1 MIKLDEYEKTL
12 VDEIST
18 ISEYTE
24 HNVRNVLEF
33 SFYRQMEQL
42 LAGEEISLPFIG
54 KIKLAYEGDIT
65 LSNEREAVVTAQ
77 FHPSSL
83 MKRIMGDIAD
93 GEADTLLYLLE
104 KKFKKSLQDKLK
116 D

>member
-1 MIKLDEYEKTL
+1 MIKLDEHEKSL
-12 VDEIST
+12 IEEIST

-42 LAGEEISLPFIG
+42 LEGEAISLPFIG
-54 KIKLAYEGDIT
+54 KVKLAYEGDIT
-65 LSNEREAVVTAQ
+65 LSNEREAIVTAQ
-77 FHPSSL
+77 FTPSSL

-93 GEADTLLYLLE
+93 GEADTLFYLLE
-104 KKFKKSLQDKLK
+104 KKFKRSLQDKLK